1 MSSSLPVGE
10 MIARLETKIA
20 LHREQEELH
29 AKAEAAHA
37 QQRSLHGAELRKA
50 SEQLEALKTVSAA
63 VSELIAD
70 VKPPSRLAGT
80 VPLKSD
86 QGHWVATLLKRVIE
100 EKEPGEVFGA
110 TSLIAEIEKLWGS
123 RLRHQIDPRS
133 ATAALRRWGVRGRL
147 DVVRKGTS
155 HREGLYTKPK

>member
-20 LHREQEELH
+20 FHREQEELH

-37 QQRSLHGAELRKA
+37 EQRSLHGAELRKA
-50 SEQLEALKTVSAA
+50 SEQLEVLKTVSAA

-80 VPLKSD
+80 VPLKSG
-86 QGHWVATLLKRVIE
+86 QGHWVSVLLKRVIE

-110 TSLIAEIEKLWGS
+110 SSLIAEIEKLWGT
-123 RLRHQIDPRS
+123 RLIPKIDPRS
-133 ATAALRRWGVRGRL
+133 ATAALRRWGARGRL
-147 DVVRKGTS
+147 DVVRHGTS
-155 HREGLYTKPK
+155 HRESLYTKTK